1 MALTYQPLDE
11 KDDVRS
17 NDGESQDTESLLG
30 TRKPSFISFKSNIFW
45 IVLHV
50 LVTLGL
56 LIGLRVQSEQKTDA
70 ICPKLLPLEL
80 RKSPCVPLLLII

>member
-1 MALTYQPLDE
+1 MAHTYQPLDE
-11 KDDVRS
+11 KDDIES
-17 NDGESQDTESLLG
+17 SDGESQDNESLLG
-30 TRKPSFISFKSNIFW
+30 TRKPHFTSLKSNVFW

-56 LIGLRVQSEQKTDA
+56 LIGLRIQSGRTTDT

-80 RKSPCVPLLLII
+80 RKSLLAYQYC